1 MAVLDLIVT
10 PRKAE
15 PGKAEPGWSLTD
27 LLGRSMGHIAENE
40 AKRFVIHPDGH
51 ALETMAGIGSGT
63 YSSLDAALAE
73 IEKHTR
79 GICRRSPDDERS

>member
-27 LLGRSMGHIAENE
+27 LLGRSMGHITENE
-40 AKRFVIHPDGH
+40 AQRFVIHPDGP
-51 ALETMAGIGSGT
+51 AVETLASIASGT
-63 YSSLDAALAE
+63 FASLDAALAE

-79 GICRRSPDDERS
+79 GTCRRSPDGDQS